1 MVANVNYKRDV
12 TNVRIIL
19 VIGPSGA
26 GKSTALNALEDAGF
40 SAVDNLPLSM
50 IDQYI
55 ALEVETA
62 KRRIVLA
69 VDKRTTGF

>member
-1 MVANVNYKRDV
+1 MVAKVNYKRDV

-50 IDQYI
+50 IAFKTLPFGSQR
-55 ALEVETA
+55 VKGNTQ
-62 KRRIVLA
+62 VL
-69 VDKRTTGF
+69 K